1 MKNLINLNTINNETF
16 ESILIN
22 LIGTNCKMEFI
33 NATQEHKNIAWNMGL
48 TTIHFNE
55 SIEIFSEIEDV
66 NVWA

>member
-22 LIGTNCKMEFI
+22 LIGTDCKMEFI
-33 NATQEHKNIAWNMGL
+33 NATQEHKNIAWNLGL
-48 TTIHFNE
+48 TTIDYKD
-55 SIEIFSEIEDV
+55 SIEISAEIEDV

>member
-22 LIGTNCKMEFI
+22 LIGTDCKMEFI
-33 NATQEHKNIAWNMGL
+33 NATQEHKNIAWNLGL
-48 TTIHFNE
+48 TTIDYKE
-55 SIEIFSEIEDV
+55 SIKISAEIEDV

>member
-22 LIGTNCKMEFI
+22 LIGTDCKMEFI
-33 NATQEHKNIAWNMGL
+33 NATQEHKNIAWNLGL
-48 TTIHFNE
+48 TTIQFDE
-55 SIEIFSEIEDV
+55 SIVISAEIEDV